1 VADGDLKIFSQQVN
15 KPGVPGDDFSFFVD
29 DFSFFVTTRAIGIPN
44 DSDRWLMQVMFYNG
58 STIVENR
65 NVKLKTG
72 TYNFKRITQTY
83 TATTNYTHIMFRVHF
98 GKSSGTAWV
107 DLSSLQWAP

>member
-1 VADGDLKIFSQQVN
+1 
-15 KPGVPGDDFSFFVD
+15 
-29 DFSFFVTTRAIGIPN
+29 VTTHADGIPN
-44 DSDRWLMQVMFYNG
+44 DADRWLMQVMFYNG

-72 TYNFKRITQTY
+72 TYEFKRITQTY
-83 TATTNYTHIMFRVHF
+83 TATTNYTHIMFRIHF

-107 DLSSLQWAP
+107 DLSSLTWAP